1 MTTPT
6 KPVSRREFLRA
17 SSIVGGGLL
26 LASYV
31 DLAEAS
37 SAFAAET
44 LVIDGATVH
53 PVTCSPDEDIGGSRS
68 GCARAKSR
76 TCRSARRGRWWA

>member
-1 MTTPT
+1 MKTIRFATFAAA
-6 KPVSRREFLRA
+6 FLM
-17 SSIVGGGLL
+17 
-26 LASYV
+26 
-31 DLAEAS
+31 AS